1 MQFKRIN
8 ENTIRCI
15 LTEEDMIEEG
25 LRIEDFFTNKD
36 KTRGFL
42 EHIVKQAQ
50 EEVDYHASGD
60 TLSMQVMPLPHNG
73 LAITFSEQAEPSFQ
87 NILGHLRSAL
97 EEFKDVDMEHLASG
111 AAEPGKEQADEKT
124 AEKKK
129 AKEKQKTKPTFLN
142 VFLFQNLSMLED
154 FCATIPEEYTIK
166 SQLYKD
172 PEQNTYYLILEK
184 GRMSLKNISIVAM
197 RAREY
202 ATLVSDQESFVAYC
216 KEHFKCILKKGA
228 VKQIRQI
235 AL

>member
-15 LTEEDMIEEG
+15 LTEEDMLEEG

-50 EEVDYHASGD
+50 EEVDYKTSGD

-73 LAITFSEQAEPSFQ
+73 LAITFSEQEEPSIQ

-97 EEFKDVDMEHLASG
+97 EDFKDVDMEHLASG
-111 AAEPGKEQADEKT
+111 MTVDKEDYKEDKPVEKKDEK
-124 AEKKK
+124 EKK
-129 AKEKQKTKPTFLN
+129 KTKPTFLN
-142 VFLFQNLSMLED
+142 VFSFSSFSMLED
-154 FCATIPEEYTIK
+154 FCSSIPEEYNIK
-166 SQLYKD
+166 SQLYRD
-172 PEQNTYYLILEK
+172 EENTYYLILEK
-184 GRMSLKNISIVAM
+184 GRMSLKNMNIVAM
-197 RAREY
+197 KAKEY
-202 ATLVSDQESFVAYC
+202 ATFVSDQENYAAYC

-228 VKQIRQI
+228 VKQIRTI